1 MNVVGLVVLGLV
13 FAFAAT
19 MGWLELRGSR
29 SGAERTAKRVPADRV
44 EAGLRA
50 AGFADGEVAYA
61 LADLDPELVRVRTSK
76 LGPVIILDAPDH
88 GVRALGL
95 NSAAAE
101 RRACQRIARRAGV
114 DPRAILF
121 DELN

>member
-29 SGAERTAKRVPADRV
+29 AEVRRFAPRPRADRV

-50 AGFADGEVAYA
+50 AGFADDEVAYA
-61 LADLDPELVRVRTSK
+61 LSDLDPELVRVRTSQ
-76 LGPVIILDAPDH
+76 LGPVVILDAPDH
-88 GVRALGL
+88 GVRVLGL
-95 NSAAAE
+95 NRAAAE
-101 RRACQRIARRAGV
+101 RRARQRIARRAGV

-121 DELN
+121 DELD

>member
-19 MGWLELRGSR
+19 MGWFELRGSR
-29 SGAERTAKRVPADRV
+29 TEVRRAAPRVPADRV

-50 AGFADGEVAYA
+50 AGFAEDEVAYA
-61 LADLDPELVRVRTSK
+61 LSDLDPQLVRVRTSRS
-76 LGPVIILDAPDH
+76 GPLVILDAPDH

-95 NSAAAE
+95 RSTSAE
-101 RRACQRIARRAGV
+101 RRARQLIARRAGI

-121 DELN
+121 DELD

>member
-13 FAFAAT
+13 FAFAAA

-29 SGAERTAKRVPADRV
+29 TEGRRSVPRPRADRV

-50 AGFADGEVAYA
+50 AGFADDEVAYA
-61 LADLDPELVRVRTSK
+61 LSDLDPELVRVRTSQ
-76 LGPVIILDAPDH
+76 LGPVVILDAPDH
-88 GVRALGL
+88 GVRVRGL
-95 NSAAAE
+95 RSTSVE
-101 RRACQRIARRAGV
+101 RRARQLIARRTGI

-121 DELN
+121 DELD

>member
-29 SGAERTAKRVPADRV
+29 TEVRRSAPRPRVDRV

-50 AGFADGEVAYA
+50 AGFADDEVAYA
-61 LADLDPELVRVRTSK
+61 LSDLDPELVRVRTSRS
-76 LGPVIILDAPDH
+76 GPLVILDAPEH
-88 GVRALGL
+88 GVRVLGL
-95 NSAAAE
+95 NGAAAE
-101 RRACQRIARRAGV
+101 RRARERIARRAGA

-121 DELN
+121 DELD

>member
-29 SGAERTAKRVPADRV
+29 TEGRRSVPRPRADRV

-50 AGFADGEVAYA
+50 AGFADDEVAYA
-61 LADLDPELVRVRTSK
+61 LSDLDPELVRVRTSQ
-76 LGPVIILDAPDH
+76 LGPVVILDAPDH
-88 GVRALGL
+88 GVRVLGL
-95 NSAAAE
+95 RSTSAE
-101 RRACQRIARRAGV
+101 RRARQLIARRTGI

-121 DELN
+121 DELD

>member
-29 SGAERTAKRVPADRV
+29 TEVRRAAPRPRADRV

-50 AGFADGEVAYA
+50 AGFADDKVAYA
-61 LADLDPELVRVRTSK
+61 LSDLDPELVRVRTSRS
-76 LGPVIILDAPDH
+76 GPLVILDAPEH
-88 GVRALGL
+88 GVRVLGL
-95 NSAAAE
+95 SAAAAE
-101 RRACQRIARRAGV
+101 GRARQQIARRAGIE
-114 DPRAILF
+114 PRAILF
-121 DELN
+121 DELD